1 MGPKDW
7 TKVERSGIPYTDPS
21 FPADESMLRWK
32 EYPRTVGGLA
42 KYLTWF
48 KDFKR
53 PQEMHTLAKD
63 TKNPHAG
70 VSLFGKKFEKTGKF
84 AAYDL
89 E

>member
-7 TKVERSGIPYTDPS
+7 TKIERSGIPYTDPS

-48 KDFKR
+48 KTRRIHMLEFLCL
-53 PQEMHTLAKD
+53 E
-63 TKNPHAG
+63 KNLKKL
-70 VSLFGKKFEKTGKF
+70 VSLQ
-84 AAYDL
+84 L
-89 E
+89 MI